1 MFCATAK
8 RKPSASR
15 SRKALVPVPCTPDDN
30 RLRLVEGRCADKQ
43 RRNAR
48 RLRKEKF
55 ARLGVK
61 ASAKRETVSGS
72 WPRLSFL
79 VIRYRCLFFV
89 INLYIIPVRIRWLG
103 GCRPSRQEEPY
114 YLILPNLHS
123 HIPLIINDHGHHL
136 PTS

>member
-1 MFCATAK
+1 MPDIQGRDLAGCFA
-8 RKPSASR
+8 RRQIGSR
-15 SRKALVPVPCTPDDN
+15 PPPDP
-30 RLRLVEGRCADKQ
+30 GRRSFRPHVDKQ